1 MQGEIG
7 CCILLLLVPKIVLSL
22 FNLRCGSFL
31 SSTKQNIS
39 DTRDGHHL
47 HKHCV
52 AVLVVCTGGIVYI
65 RLCGWVWMALVAYCA
80 YINVWRYVVVHVQM
94 CTCVPSVVD
103 GVGAGVFRCV
113 LA

>member
-1 MQGEIG
+1 MSYHQ
-7 CCILLLLVPKIVLSL
+7 LS
-22 FNLRCGSFL
+22 
-31 SSTKQNIS
+31 KNIS

-52 AVLVVCTGGIVYI
+52 AVLVVCGGGGIVYI
-65 RLCGWVWMALVAYCA
+65 RLCGWVCSVFVVMVAYCA

-103 GVGAGVFRCV
+103 GVGAGVCRCV